1 MSHEGDPIPVCWLS
15 REDLVACRPDLADR
29 LETLPDPELA
39 SLADRLGDA
48 LQETYW
54 LALTI
59 ILDNLVQP
67 EPAREK
73 DMPNDAE
80 A

>member
-1 MSHEGDPIPVCWLS
+1 MSYEGDPIPVCWLS

-29 LETLPDPELA
+29 IETMSENELA

-54 LALTI
+54 IAVAV
-59 ILDNLVQP
+59 ILENYVGT
-67 EPAREK
+67 
-73 DMPNDAE
+73 
-80 A
+80 